1 MEAKNEN
8 EKGMQPKNGLPISKR
23 TLWMMAGGAIG
34 AVAALGL
41 GKAFNGVRPA
51 LVSAAKE
58 GYGFKEWLG
67 TKIDK
72 AKEDFQDVMAE
83 GVHGYHQDQAALAE
97 ASKRE
102 EEILERVEK
111 IVEERLA
118 KIQTEQ
124 KEQGS

>member
-1 MEAKNEN
+1 MEVKNEN
-8 EKGMQPKNGLPISKR
+8 EKGTQPKDGLHISKR
-23 TLWMMAGGAIG
+23 TLWMLAGGAIG
-34 AVAALGL
+34 AVAALGF

-72 AKEDFQDVMAE
+72 AKEDLQDVMAE
-83 GVHGYHQDQAALAE
+83 GAHGYHQEQAASAE
-97 ASKRE
+97 ASTRQ

-118 KIQTEQ
+118 KIQAEK
-124 KEQGS
+124 KEKGS